1 MGLLKGNI
9 NSFFN
14 INNSFSCQTFLYQE
28 VATETDRQFW
38 EIEHSSYLLYYA
50 RITVSLIR
58 KIAFDKMEKGSRHP
72 LKSEQTTVHG
82 FWAIF
87 LIQNFPIRPKRQVL
101 TVL

>member
-1 MGLLKGNI
+1 MGLLKGNL

-14 INNSFSCQTFLYQE
+14 INNSFSCQTFLYKE

-38 EIEHSSYLLYYA
+38 EIVHSSYLLYYA

-87 LIQNFPIRPKRQVL
+87 VL
-101 TVL
+101 F